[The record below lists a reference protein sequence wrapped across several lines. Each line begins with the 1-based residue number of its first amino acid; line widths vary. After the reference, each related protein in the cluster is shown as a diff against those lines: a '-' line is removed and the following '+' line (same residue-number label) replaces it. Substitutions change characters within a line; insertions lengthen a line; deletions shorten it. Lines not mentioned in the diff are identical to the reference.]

1 MANQLHLIQR
11 KISSIQYGIL
21 RWMEGDEQK
30 SVQVKVVVNSKD
42 SVNCKIIDQE
52 NMESLLGKHVNII
65 QKYHEDYLFASGEV
79 TNEANSTH
87 IVSVKLAKAS
97 WFTKVK
103 KGNISWLQEVQKYDP
118 FEARNIA

>member
-1 MANQLHLIQR
+1 MGNQLHLIQR

-21 RWMEGDEQK
+21 RWMDGEEQK

-42 SVNCKIIDQE
+42 SVNCKIIDSE
-52 NMESLLGKHVNII
+52 NIESLLGKHVNII
-65 QKYHEDYLFASGEV
+65 QKYHADYLFAAGEV
-79 TNEANSTH
+79 TNEADSTH
-87 IVSVKLAKAS
+87 IISVKLTKAS

-118 FEARNIA
+118 LESRKIA